1 MEMVTEE
8 ALDVEEAPQGEED
21 VEIVGE
27 KGRQG
32 QKKKNGKIHA
42 ALMGG
47 NAKKRVVQCFASP
60 RKRVMAKHLS
70 KVGEKGPALQKN
82 VPTKAKPD
90 QV

>member
-1 MEMVTEE
+1 
-8 ALDVEEAPQGEED
+8 
-21 VEIVGE
+21 
-27 KGRQG
+27 
-32 QKKKNGKIHA
+32 
-42 ALMGG
+42 MGG